1 MTSETQLKITYVLP
15 DRRSGQGG
23 MLSPIASLGL
33 AQLVAQTP
41 NKLGGCRVDVRVHDE
56 LAAGAYHVGTDRP
69 DFLAFSSLTTGAL
82 RAYQIADEAAGLT
95 SLNGRPILTMMG
107 GVHATSL
114 PMEALKHV
122 NLVVRGECP
131 ADLLEY
137 AFCDLLDRDAKYK
150 RVLRLKEP
158 TSHITRP
165 KAVWNWLDR
174 SKYILPN
181 VTQSSAGCPFHCSF
195 CSVTEVFGARMRPV
209 SYDVLEKEISSMPRF
224 SGLLRSPVA
233 VIDDNFL
240 QGVQAAHIN
249 HVLEVCRI
257 FKRNRHTWVTEI
269 TVRTLIEAQERL
281 DREYSENRQSKR
293 VDLVET
299 FADSGCRGL
308 FFGIESVQAEG
319 TGLLKSRTMS
329 DTLALIKKCHANG
342 IAVLGAFV
350 LGVGVDEDEMYYK
363 RILDFA
369 IDKAQ
374 LEYAQF
380 SINTPM
386 PGASNFLSAVK
397 NGDILDWNWEHY
409 DAEHC
414 VMRHPKLSI
423 TQLEDIH
430 RTCYNE
436 FYRWRSIL
444 SRTTAPLLAF
454 APGAARRLLPA
465 VPVNVALSRANHGWN
480 NRTDR
485 FGRTPPLET
494 PVPEA
499 LQQVELADGKDLF
512 NVIVGRDS
520 DTHSMRV

>member
-1 MTSETQLKITYVLP
+1 MTSNTQFKITYVLP
-15 DRRSGQGG
+15 DRRRGQGG

-41 NKLGGCRVDVRVHDE
+41 TTLDGCEVVVHVHDE
-56 LAAGAYHVGTDRP
+56 LAAGTYDVRTDRP

-82 RAYQIADEAAGLT
+82 RAYQIADEAAQLR
-95 SLNGRPILTMMG
+95 SLNGRPILSLMG

-114 PMEALKHV
+114 PLEALNHV
-122 NLVVRGECP
+122 NVVVRGECP
-131 ADLLEY
+131 AELLEF
-137 AFCDLLDRDAKYK
+137 AFCDLLNRDAAY
-150 RVLRLKEP
+150 RQVLRLKSP
-158 TSHITRP
+158 SHQISRP
-165 KAVWNWLDR
+165 PAVWDWLDR
-174 SKYILPN
+174 SRYILPN

-195 CSVTEVFGARMRPV
+195 CSVTEVFGARMRAV
-209 SYDVLEKEISSMPRF
+209 CYDVLEQEISSMPRF
-224 SGLLRSPVA
+224 SGILRSPVA
-233 VIDDNFL
+233 IIDDNFL
-240 QGVQAAHIN
+240 QGVQPAHVE

-269 TVRTLIEAQERL
+269 TVRTLIEAQDRL
-281 DREYSENRQSKR
+281 DREYNQNGKFKK

-299 FADSGCRGL
+299 FAESGCRGL
-308 FFGIESVQAEG
+308 FFGIESVEAEG
-319 TGLLKSRTMS
+319 TGLLKSRAM
-329 DTLALIKKCHANG
+329 DETLSLIKKCHANG

-350 LGVGVDEDEMYYK
+350 LGVGAEEDAAYYK

-386 PGASNFLSAVK
+386 PGARNFLDAVK
-397 NGDILDWNWEHY
+397 KGDILDWNWEHY

-414 VMRHPKLSI
+414 VMRHPKLSM

-436 FYRWRSIL
+436 FYQWRSIAA
-444 SRTTAPLLAF
+444 RTIAPLIAL
-454 APGAARRLLPA
+454 APGAVRRLVPSI
-465 VPVNVALSRANHGWN
+465 PVNAALSRANHGWN

-485 FGRTPPLET
+485 FGRAAPVET

-499 LQQVELADGKDLF
+499 VQQVKLADGKDLF
-512 NVIVGRDS
+512 NVIVGRDR